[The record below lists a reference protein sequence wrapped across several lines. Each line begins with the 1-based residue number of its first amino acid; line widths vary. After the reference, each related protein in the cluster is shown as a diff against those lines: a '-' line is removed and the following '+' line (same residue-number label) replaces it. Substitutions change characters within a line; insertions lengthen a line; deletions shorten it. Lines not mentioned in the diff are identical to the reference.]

1 MICYITHQGLA
12 QLVEQG
18 TGGAEVAGSSPAF
31 LTNGDLAQLEAQHS
45 GRVKVKGSSPLFST
59 MGPYFAKDA
68 RLSVKQLPSA
78 GSARYRQSPPIGS
91 SLTQRALGAA
101 SKAASKGF
109 ESSRSCHAFLAQ
121 W

>member
-1 MICYITHQGLA
+1 MICYITHQELA

-31 LTNGDLAQLEAQHS
+31 LTNGDLAQLGAQHS

-59 MGPYFAKDA
+59 MGPYITKDVTLTVNQTPFGWVGSIPTVPTN
-68 RLSVKQLPSA
+68 RFQTNPS
-78 GSARYRQSPPIGS
+78 GMGVR
-91 SLTQRALGAA
+91 
-101 SKAASKGF
+101 SKRTSKGF
-109 ESSRSCHAFLAQ
+109 ESSGSCHAFLAQ